1 MIRKADKNDLE
12 RIMEIWL
19 ETNLLSHYFIPN
31 SYWISNYKEV
41 KIAIAQ
47 AEVYVYEVEDVICGF
62 IGLINSYIAGIF
74 VEKMYQSQG
83 IGRLLL
89 KYIKENHSFLSLHVY
104 EKNERALNFYVREN
118 FKVIAESKDMNTGEK
133 EIEMKWS
140 VN

>member
-31 SYWISNYKEV
+31 SYWISNYEEV
-41 KIAIAQ
+41 KIAISQ
-47 AEVYVYEVEDVICGF
+47 AEVYVYEIEDVICGF
-62 IGLINSYIAGIF
+62 IGLIDSYIAGIF

-104 EKNERALNFYVREN
+104 EKNERALNFYTSISQI
-118 FKVIAESKDMNTGEK
+118 FGE
-133 EIEMKWS
+133 ILPVVYS
-140 VN
+140 

>member
-31 SYWISNYKEV
+31 SYWISNYEEV
-41 KIAIAQ
+41 KIAISQ
-47 AEVYVYEVEDVICGF
+47 AEVYVYEIEDVICGF
-62 IGLINSYIAGIF
+62 IGLIDSYIAGIF